1 MVTELIL
8 DRFITMVFPY
18 KYRTYMTN
26 KVAIGLII
34 GCWVIGFLL
43 SSYALF
49 SPEHE
54 GAYTRNGLCQTKT
67 LLSRILAQC
76 CVNISSNH
84 SNYPIKAHK
93 LAKERQRKQSISG
106 ERNRKIALSCKAI
119 WTLILL
125 VGIAGV
131 LGVIIHII
139 LGITR
144 HFVGNEST
152 FVKVVQNGVV
162 PFFGKISTIA
172 HSLLYGFHMTEIRKT
187 IFKIVMSLTCHK

>member
-1 MVTELIL
+1 MICDLASSFTVNFMVTGTTIHFLIDRSHQGTNYRLVDALYFPFTTSFITVTELIL

-67 LLSRILAQC
+67 LLSRILA
-76 CVNISSNH
+76 
-84 SNYPIKAHK
+84 
-93 LAKERQRKQSISG
+93 
-106 ERNRKIALSCKAI
+106 
-119 WTLILL
+119 
-125 VGIAGV
+125 
-131 LGVIIHII
+131 IIIPNA
-139 LGITR
+139 
-144 HFVGNEST
+144 V
-152 FVKVVQNGVV
+152 
-162 PFFGKISTIA
+162 
-172 HSLLYGFHMTEIRKT
+172 
-187 IFKIVMSLTCHK
+187 